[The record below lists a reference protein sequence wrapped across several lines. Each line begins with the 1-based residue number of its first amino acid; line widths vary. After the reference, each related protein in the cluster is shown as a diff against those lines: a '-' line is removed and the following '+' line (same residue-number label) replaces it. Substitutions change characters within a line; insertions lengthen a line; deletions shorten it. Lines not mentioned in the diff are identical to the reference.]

1 MDRKHA
7 LALYVTLVSLYA
19 LTEEKEE
26 ERKEEEERKKEKKKR
41 RNLYVVR

>member
-19 LTEEKEE
+19 LTEEEE
-26 ERKEEEERKKEKKKR
+26 ERKEKR
-41 RNLYVVR
+41 RGHFICCKIIGCLQI